1 MADPLGGDQFDV
13 EALAEVE
20 VEKLL
25 KQYRTIEAERLNF
38 IELRK
43 KSARKYNKVLN
54 ILDKEK
60 SDLQY
65 KLDSE
70 QKGIHARRDS
80 DAQIKIL
87 NLMDKKEK
95 ATQALSKKKNALM
108 ELEARFQKLYKEISS
123 VRDNEITESLYKET
137 ICESRKSVF
146 KLENRLEVITK
157 RSGSVMA
164 ENAKLREIIDH
175 MLQERSNFNIMWQKM
190 INKLN
195 YGKRHIMELVE
206 QATNA
211 FDQREELCTKLQILK
226 ERGQNDRSNHVQ
238 EMRELQRKL
247 DHDAK
252 LQEFLAVKGQQR
264 LNTEQEE
271 READK
276 KKKRVEEMERQFNEY
291 DKIFQRIILLSGE
304 KDVDKIISKFIKEE
318 EENYALFNY
327 VNELSHE
334 IEQLN
339 ETVQQLQDSID
350 EHKDLQ
356 EMKKHSQDDNID
368 VLKDEL
374 LKQKKSADDAN
385 NYKNECEARLQEI
398 LRAVERLYKLLKC
411 DEAPILYLLGK
422 EKKVSLNNAKLFL
435 GIIDR
440 KILQMMNNIQFV
452 EPSSKILGK
461 KDRVPAFNV
470 RDSAKASKN

>member
-13 EALAEVE
+13 EALAEAE
-20 VEKLL
+20 IEKLL

-54 ILDKEK
+54 ILEKEK
-60 SDLQY
+60 SDLQFQ
-65 KLDSE
+65 LDSE
-70 QKGIHARRDS
+70 QKGSHARRDS

-95 ATQALSKKKNALM
+95 TAQALQKKKSSLM
-108 ELEARFQKLYKEISS
+108 ELEAQIQKLHKEIAMI
-123 VRDNEITESLYKET
+123 RDNEITESIYKET
-137 ICESRKSVF
+137 ICEGRKSVL
-146 KLENRLEVITK
+146 KLENRLDVITK
-157 RSGSVMA
+157 RCGSVMA
-164 ENAKLREIIDH
+164 ENSKLRDLIDH
-175 MLQERSNFNIMWQKM
+175 MLQERSNFNVMWQRM

-195 YGKRHIMELVE
+195 YGKRHILELVE

-226 ERGQNDRSNHVQ
+226 ERGQNDRTSHVQ

-264 LNTEQEE
+264 LNTESEE

-276 KKKRVEEMERQFNEY
+276 KKKRVEQMEKQLQEY
-291 DKIFQRIILLSGE
+291 DKIFQRINSLSGE

-350 EHKDLQ
+350 EHKELQ
-356 EMKKHSQDDNID
+356 EQKKNSQDDNID
-368 VLKDEL
+368 VLKEEAM
-374 LKQKKSADDAN
+374 KQKQYADDAN
-385 NYKNECEARLQEI
+385 DYKNECEARLQEI
-398 LRAVERLYKLLKC
+398 LRAVEKLYKLLKC

-422 EKKVSLNNAKLFL
+422 EKQVSINNAKLFL
-435 GIIDR
+435 GIVDR
-440 KILQMMNNIQFV
+440 KISQMINNLQVIDA
-452 EPSSKILGK
+452 STKILGK
-461 KDRVPAFNV
+461 KDRIPAFNV
-470 RDSAKASKN
+470 KDSAKSNKN

>member
-13 EALAEVE
+13 EQLAEAE
-20 VEKLL
+20 VEKLM
-25 KQYRTIEAERLNF
+25 KQYRTIENERLNF
-38 IELRK
+38 IEVK
-43 KSARKYNKVLN
+43 KKTSRKYNKLLR
-54 ILDKEK
+54 ILEKEK

-65 KLDSE
+65 TLDSE

-95 ATQALSKKKNALM
+95 TSQALKKKKGSLM
-108 ELEARFQKLYKEISS
+108 ELEAQTQKLYKEIALI
-123 VRDNEITESLYKET
+123 RGAEITENLYKET
-137 ICESRKSVF
+137 ICGGRRNVL
-146 KLENRLEVITK
+146 KLENRLDVITK
-157 RSGSVMA
+157 RCGVVMA
-164 ENAKLREIIDH
+164 ENATLREIIDH
-175 MLQERSNFNIMWQKM
+175 MLQERACFNIMWHKM

-195 YGKRHIMELVE
+195 YGKRYIMDLVE

-211 FDQREELCTKLQILK
+211 FDQRDELCSKLQVLK
-226 ERGQNDRSNHVQ
+226 DRGQNDRSNHVQ
-238 EMRELQRKL
+238 EMREMQRKL

-252 LQEFLAVKGQQR
+252 LQEFLSIKGQQR
-264 LNTEQEE
+264 LNTEMEE

-276 KKKRVEEMERQFNEY
+276 KKKRLEEMERQHQEF
-291 DKIFQRIILLSGE
+291 DKIFQRIIILSGE
-304 KDVDKIISKFIKEE
+304 KETDKIISKFIKEE

-350 EHKDLQ
+350 EQK
-356 EMKKHSQDDNID
+356 EIRSSKKNSQDDNI
-368 VLKDEL
+368 EL
-374 LKQKKSADDAN
+374 LKEEAMKQKQYADNAN
-385 NYKNECEARLQEI
+385 DYKQECEARLLEI
-398 LRAVERLYKLLKC
+398 LKAVEKIYKLLQC

-440 KILQMMNNIQFV
+440 KIAQMITNMQFV
-452 EPSSKILGK
+452 EPTTKILGK
-461 KDRVPAFNV
+461 KDRVPYFNV
-470 RDSAKASKN
+470 KESAKGKN